1 MSNASEAAGRDGG
14 GLSEE
19 VRSKLASRG
28 KILFSPGDHVFRKS
42 KPHTTGLIKRTD
54 HTHRIA
60 WLGKDSA
67 PIRWEDL
74 VLIPR
79 ERLNRALRLA
89 RLSLILNLCREQNIP
104 IPKSTEDE
112 QEEMCSH
119 VETEKQQSHSD
130 TSEAE
135 GHITVSQSWVGCRF
149 RDKDP
154 RRPGRILIVEEVTPE
169 EEAICKVTVDG
180 VEKKRKSKIKLK
192 RLKHYRKYE
201 QIPTNPSEG

>member
-1 MSNASEAAGRDGG
+1 MSNTSEDAGRDRG

-19 VRSKLASRG
+19 VRSRLALIG

-42 KPHTTGLIKRTD
+42 KPHITGLIKRTD

-74 VLIPR
+74 VFIPR
-79 ERLNRALRLA
+79 ERLNRALKLA

-112 QEEMCSH
+112 QEEILLP
-119 VETEKQQSHSD
+119 VEVEEQQSHSD
-130 TSEAE
+130 TRGVE
-135 GHITVSQSWVGCRF
+135 GHIAVSQSWVGCRF

-154 RRPGRILIVEEVTPE
+154 RRSGRVLIVEEVTPE
-169 EEAICKVTVDG
+169 EEAICKVIVDG
-180 VEKKRKSKIKLK
+180 VEKKRKSKIKLT